1 MGRASA
7 SGRAAALNRAP
18 GPVFSFHCEASGFW
32 GARYHRPNLS
42 ELHSDSSSSSG
53 APAQQP
59 PLWRQLQ
66 LTAVALASI
75 RAGTSG
81 SVAFEAVEPA
91 MRPGVQALG
100 FQVLRWL
107 GRAEALRRHLAK
119 RTPPPLPDAL
129 LCTALALAWDGE
141 RAPYE
146 PFTLVDQAVEAAKRN
161 PATRAQ
167 ASFINACLRRFLR
180 ERDELVAATDT
191 EPVAQW
197 NHPRWWIERLK
208 RDHPREWQRVLG
220 ADNAQAPM
228 TLRVNARKSTAASYL
243 LELEAAGFAATR
255 VGPVGLQLARARPV
269 QQLPGFAEG
278 ASSVQDAAAQ
288 MAAPL
293 LLDGLL
299 PLAPGA
305 APLRVLDACAAPGGK
320 TAHLLELAGPEAVD
334 VIALEVDAVRARRI
348 DDTLARIGLPA
359 KVVVA
364 DASRPAQWWDGTPFD
379 AILLDAPCTA
389 SGIVRRHPDVRWL
402 RRESDTAQLAAQ
414 QAALLAA
421 LWPLVRP
428 GGRLLYCTC
437 SVFREEGSQQI
448 DAFLVHNT
456 DARLL
461 PSPGHLLPQSGSNG
475 RSVPDN
481 PSGDH
486 DGFFYALLEKR
497 PH

>member
-1 MGRASA
+1 
-7 SGRAAALNRAP
+7 L
-18 GPVFSFHCEASGFW
+18 
-32 GARYHRPNLS
+32 
-42 ELHSDSSSSSG
+42 
-53 APAQQP
+53 QP

-66 LTAVALASI
+66 LTAGALASI
-75 RAGTSG
+75 RSGVSG

-91 MRPGVQALG
+91 LRPGVQSLG
-100 FQVLRWL
+100 FHVLRWL

-119 RTPPPLPDAL
+119 RTPPPPADAL

-141 RAPYE
+141 AAPYE

-180 ERDELVAATDT
+180 ERDALVAATET

-208 RDHPREWQRVLG
+208 RDHPREWQRVLA
-220 ADNAQAPM
+220 ADNMQAPM
-228 TLRVNARKSTAASYL
+228 TLRVNVQRTSVPAYLDALAVVDLQGRAVGAS
-243 LELEAAGFAATR
+243 G
-255 VGPVGLQLARARPV
+255 VQLGRARPV

-278 ASSVQDAAAQ
+278 DASVQDAAAQ
-288 MAAPL
+288 LAAPL
-293 LLDGLL
+293 LLQGLQR
-299 PLAPGA
+299 PAGG

-320 TAHLLELAGPEAVD
+320 TAHLLEMMPVGDIEV
-334 VIALEVDAVRARRI
+334 VALEVDAQRSRRI
-348 DDTLARIGLPA
+348 GETLARIQREA

-364 DASRPAQWWDGTPFD
+364 DAGRTADWWDGVPFD

-402 RRESDTAQLAAQ
+402 RRESDTAQLALQ
-414 QAALLAA
+414 QSMLLAA

-437 SVFREEGSQQI
+437 SVFREEGSHQI
-448 DAFLVHNT
+448 EAFLAHNT
-456 DARLL
+456 DARLR
-461 PSPGHLLPQSGSNG
+461 PSPGHLLPQSAGIG

-481 PSGDH
+481 PLGDH
-486 DGFFYALLEKR
+486 DGFFYALLEKSAR
-497 PH
+497 